1 MFRVF
6 FPQLSS
12 GPQIRF
18 GKAGACCTAQASSWL
33 EHRAIRRI
41 VSPGGGG
48 GGGGAVIPICEVS
61 TQMSMHS
68 KSYQLD
74 ACLWPSQ
81 KGHTLRFTRLYMAV
95 AAGPGHALFRLKNN

>member
-1 MFRVF
+1 MSF
-6 FPQLSS
+6 FLDSHLGLKFASERQALAVLRRLVAGWNT
-12 GPQIRF
+12 GPYGELFHQ
-18 GKAGACCTAQASSWL
+18 G
-33 EHRAIRRI
+33 E
-41 VSPGGGG
+41 

-74 ACLWPSQ
+74 ACLWPSH

-95 AAGPGHALFRLKNN
+95 AASPGHALFRLKNN